1 MGKLILSASTL
12 SHPHTTSGYMRI
24 FRIFFQYLR
33 KTPHNWPEIREEC
46 DLQAGNSCYPIR
58 KRQTKVTPMSKQMHV
73 YQSIARAT
81 REHGVDTMF
90 GLMGDANLFM
100 VDSFVRDCG
109 GRFVPAAHE
118 GSSVLM
124 ALSYAHVSGKV
135 GVATVT
141 HGPALTNCATALTE
155 AARGHSPLVILAG
168 DTPVEN
174 PRHLQSIDQRELVK
188 ATGAGFEQLRSPA
201 TLGMDVARA
210 FYRAQVECRPIVLN
224 MPADFMW
231 QEVTHESH
239 ILDVFTAPGGVAQGD
254 ILDNAIGM
262 IASARRP
269 LILAGAGAIAARD
282 RLIKLAD
289 RLEAPLA
296 TTLKAKGLFN
306 DHPYNI
312 DMFGT
317 LSTPA
322 AYDLIAQSDCIVC
335 FGTALHD
342 FTTDRGKLMKNKR
355 IVQVDVNP
363 TAIGGSLHPDA
374 ALVADAGLTA
384 ETILYWLNEAE
395 VPPSGFTR
403 DLDVA
408 SLTSHPVSTGKIKEG
423 FVNYVHALERL
434 EEALPADRLLVTDGG
449 RFMTEVWCRISAPNP
464 QSFVCTVNFGAIGL
478 GLQEAIGAGLA
489 APDRPVVLFCGD
501 GGFMMGGINEFNTA
515 VRLGLDLIVIVA
527 NDSAYGA
534 EHIQFI
540 DRKMDPS
547 LTEFHWPSFA
557 EIAKSLGGEG
567 FEVQSKEDLEAALV
581 ALEGRK
587 GPFLIELRLD
597 PHDVPRMR
605 I

>member
-1 MGKLILSASTL
+1 
-12 SHPHTTSGYMRI
+12 
-24 FRIFFQYLR
+24 
-33 KTPHNWPEIREEC
+33 
-46 DLQAGNSCYPIR
+46 
-58 KRQTKVTPMSKQMHV
+58 MSQEFCA

-81 REHGVDTMF
+81 HEHGVDTMF

-100 VDSFVRDCG
+100 VDSFVRDYG
-109 GRFVPAAHE
+109 GRFIPAAHE

-124 ALSYAHVSGKV
+124 ALAYAHVSGKV

-141 HGPALTNCATALTE
+141 HGPALTNCMTALTE
-155 AARGHSPLVILAG
+155 AARGHMPMVVLAG
-168 DTPVEN
+168 DTPVDN
-174 PRHLQSIDQRELVK
+174 PRHLQSIDQREVVK
-188 ATGAGFEQLRSPA
+188 ATGAGFEQLRTPE
-201 TLGMDVARA
+201 TVGKDVARA
-210 FYRAQVECRPIVLN
+210 FYRAQVERRPIVLN

-231 QEVTHESH
+231 QEVTHDVQV
-239 ILDVFTAPGGVAQGD
+239 LDVFTAPGGVAQGE

-269 LILAGAGAIAARD
+269 LILAGGGAVGARD
-282 RLIKLAD
+282 QLIQLAD

-306 DHPYNI
+306 NHPYNI
-312 DMFGT
+312 DIFGT

-342 FTTDRGKLMKNKR
+342 FTTDRGKLMKDKR
-355 IVQVDVNP
+355 IVQIDVEP
-363 TAIGGSLHPDA
+363 AAIGGGLHPDA

-395 VPPSGFTR
+395 IPSSGFTR
-403 DLDVA
+403 DLDIA
-408 SLTSHPVSTGKIKEG
+408 TLTTHPAGAKKTSDG
-423 FVNYVHALERL
+423 FVNYIHALERL
-434 EEALPADRLLVTDGG
+434 EDALPKDRVLVTDGG
-449 RFMTEVWCRISAPNP
+449 RFMTEVWCRLSVPNP

-478 GLQEAIGAGLA
+478 GLQEAVGAGLA
-489 APDRPVVLFCGD
+489 APDRPVVLFSGD

-567 FEVQSKEDLEAALV
+567 IEVHSDAELETALV
-581 ALEGRK
+581 ALKNRK

>member
-1 MGKLILSASTL
+1 MQVET
-12 SHPHTTSGYMRI
+12 Y
-24 FRIFFQYLR
+24 
-33 KTPHNWPEIREEC
+33 
-46 DLQAGNSCYPIR
+46 
-58 KRQTKVTPMSKQMHV
+58 V
-73 YQSIARAT
+73 YQNIAQSLKD
-81 REHGVDTMF
+81 HGVETIF

-100 VDSFVRDCG
+100 VDSFVRDCS

-124 ALSYAHVSGKV
+124 ALAYTHVAGKV

-141 HGPALTNCATALTE
+141 HGPALTNCMTALTE
-155 AARGHSPLVILAG
+155 GARGHIPMVLLAG
-168 DTPVEN
+168 DTPVAN
-174 PRHLQSIDQRELVK
+174 PRHLQSIDQREVVK
-188 ATGAGFEQLRSPA
+188 ATGAGFEQMRTPETVA
-201 TLGMDVARA
+201 MDVARA
-210 FYRAQVECRPIVLN
+210 FYRAQVERRPIVLN

-231 QEVTHESH
+231 REAAHTPSV
-239 ILDVFTAPGGVAQGD
+239 LDVFTAPGGVAEGE

-269 LILAGAGAIAARD
+269 LILAGAGAVKAREEI
-282 RLIKLAD
+282 IKLAD

-296 TTLKAKGLFN
+296 TTLKAKGLFK

-312 DMFGT
+312 DIFGT

-322 AYDLIAQSDCIVC
+322 AYELIAQSDCIIC
-335 FGTALHD
+335 FGASLHD
-342 FTTDRGKLMKNKR
+342 FTTDQGKLMKNKR
-355 IVQVDVNP
+355 IVQIDVTP
-363 TAIGGSLHPDA
+363 TAIGGGLHPDA

-395 VPPSGFTR
+395 IPASGFTR
-403 DLDVA
+403 DLDIA
-408 SLTSHPVSTGKIKEG
+408 KLTEHPIGPNKTAEG
-423 FVNYVHALERL
+423 CVNYIHALERL
-434 EEALPADRLLVTDGG
+434 EEVLPKDRLLVTDGG
-449 RFMTEVWCRISAPNP
+449 RFMTEVWVRLSVQGPK
-464 QSFVCTVNFGAIGL
+464 SFVATTNFGSIGI
-478 GLQEAIGAGLA
+478 GLQEAIGAGVA
-489 APDRPVVLFCGD
+489 APEKPVVMFTGD

-557 EIAKSLGGEG
+557 EIGASLGGQGYTVRNNAE
-567 FEVQSKEDLEAALV
+567 LEEALAAIPN
-581 ALEGRK
+581 RT
-587 GPFLIELRLD
+587 GPMMIELKLD

>member
-1 MGKLILSASTL
+1 MQVET
-12 SHPHTTSGYMRI
+12 Y
-24 FRIFFQYLR
+24 
-33 KTPHNWPEIREEC
+33 
-46 DLQAGNSCYPIR
+46 
-58 KRQTKVTPMSKQMHV
+58 V
-73 YQSIARAT
+73 YQNIAQSLKD
-81 REHGVDTMF
+81 HGVETIF

-100 VDSFVRDCG
+100 VDSFVRDCC

-124 ALSYAHVSGKV
+124 ALAYTHVAGKV

-141 HGPALTNCATALTE
+141 HGPALTNCMTALTE
-155 AARGHSPLVILAG
+155 GARGHIPMVLLAG
-168 DTPVEN
+168 DTPVAN
-174 PRHLQSIDQRELVK
+174 PRHLQSIDQREVVK
-188 ATGAGFEQLRSPA
+188 ATGAGFEQMRTPETVA
-201 TLGMDVARA
+201 MDVARA
-210 FYRAQVECRPIVLN
+210 FYRAQVERRPIVLN

-231 QEVTHESH
+231 REAAHTPSV
-239 ILDVFTAPGGVAQGD
+239 LDVFTAPGGVAEGE

-269 LILAGAGAIAARD
+269 LILAGAGAVKAREEI
-282 RLIKLAD
+282 IKLAD

-296 TTLKAKGLFN
+296 TTLKAKGLFK

-312 DMFGT
+312 DIFGT

-322 AYDLIAQSDCIVC
+322 AYELIAQSDCIIC
-335 FGTALHD
+335 FGASLHD
-342 FTTDRGKLMKNKR
+342 FTTDQGKLMKDKR
-355 IVQVDVNP
+355 IVQIDVTP
-363 TAIGGSLHPDA
+363 TAIGGGLHPDA

-395 VPPSGFTR
+395 IPASGFTR
-403 DLDVA
+403 DLDIA
-408 SLTSHPVSTGKIKEG
+408 RLTEHPIGPNKTAEG
-423 FVNYVHALERL
+423 CVNYIHALERL
-434 EEALPADRLLVTDGG
+434 EEVLPKDRLLVTDGG
-449 RFMTEVWCRISAPNP
+449 RFMTEVWVRLSVQGP
-464 QSFVCTVNFGAIGL
+464 QSFVATTNFGSIGI
-478 GLQEAIGAGLA
+478 GLQEAIGAGVA
-489 APDRPVVLFCGD
+489 APEKPVVMFTGD

-557 EIAKSLGGEG
+557 EIGASLGGQGYTVRNNAE
-567 FEVQSKEDLEAALV
+567 LEEALAAIPN
-581 ALEGRK
+581 RT
-587 GPFLIELRLD
+587 GPMMIELKLD

>member
-1 MGKLILSASTL
+1 MSRTL
-12 SHPHTTSGYMRI
+12 
-24 FRIFFQYLR
+24 
-33 KTPHNWPEIREEC
+33 N
-46 DLQAGNSCYPIR
+46 
-58 KRQTKVTPMSKQMHV
+58 V
-73 YQSIARAT
+73 YQSIAHAT
-81 REHGVDTMF
+81 REHEVETMF

-118 GSSVLM
+118 GSAILM
-124 ALSYAHVSGKV
+124 ALAYGHVSGKI

-141 HGPALTNCATALTE
+141 HGPALTNAATALTE
-155 AARGHSPLVILAG
+155 AARGHIPMVILAG
-168 DTPVEN
+168 DTPVDN

-188 ATGAGFEQLRSPA
+188 ATGAGFEQVRTA
-201 TLGMDVARA
+201 ETVGKDVARA
-210 FYRAQVECRPIVLN
+210 FYRAQVERRPIVLN

-231 QEVTHESH
+231 QEVEHSEH
-239 ILDVFTAPGGVAQGD
+239 VLDVFTAPGGVAQGD
-254 ILDNAIGM
+254 ILDEAIGM

-269 LILAGAGAIAARD
+269 LILAGAGAVDAREQ
-282 RLIKLAD
+282 LIQLAD

-306 DHPYNI
+306 EHPYNVDI
-312 DMFGT
+312 FGT

-322 AYDLIAQSDCIVC
+322 AYDLFAQSDCIIC

-342 FTTDRGKLMKNKR
+342 FTTDRGKLMKDKR
-355 IVQVDVNP
+355 IIQIDIEP
-363 TAIGGSLHPDA
+363 TAIGGGLHPDA
-374 ALVADAGLTA
+374 ALIADAGLTA

-395 VPPSGFTR
+395 IAPSGFTKE
-403 DLDVA
+403 LDPA
-408 SLTSHPVSTGKIKEG
+408 TLTKHPVGSAKLTEG
-423 FVNYVHALERL
+423 CVNYVAALERL
-434 EEALPADRLLVTDGG
+434 EEALPKDRILVTDGG

-464 QSFVCTVNFGAIGL
+464 QSFVATVNFGSIGL
-478 GLQEAIGAGLA
+478 GLQEAIGAGVA
-489 APDRPVVLFCGD
+489 APDKPVVMFTGD

-557 EIAKSLGGEG
+557 DVATSLGGQG
-567 FEVQSKEDLEAALV
+567 LEVRSMDELESAVAAM
-581 ALEGRK
+581 EKRK
-587 GPFLIELRLD
+587 GPILIELHLD

>member
-1 MGKLILSASTL
+1 MQVET
-12 SHPHTTSGYMRI
+12 Y
-24 FRIFFQYLR
+24 
-33 KTPHNWPEIREEC
+33 
-46 DLQAGNSCYPIR
+46 
-58 KRQTKVTPMSKQMHV
+58 V
-73 YQSIARAT
+73 YQNIAQSLKD
-81 REHGVDTMF
+81 HGVETIF

-100 VDSFVRDCG
+100 VDSFVRDCS

-124 ALSYAHVSGKV
+124 ALAYTHVAGKV

-141 HGPALTNCATALTE
+141 HGPALTNCMTALTE
-155 AARGHSPLVILAG
+155 GARGHIPMVLLAG
-168 DTPVEN
+168 DTPVAN
-174 PRHLQSIDQRELVK
+174 PRHLQSIDQREVVK
-188 ATGAGFEQLRSPA
+188 ATGAGFEQMRTPETVA
-201 TLGMDVARA
+201 MDVARA
-210 FYRAQVECRPIVLN
+210 FYRAQVERRPIVLN

-231 QEVTHESH
+231 REAAHTPSV
-239 ILDVFTAPGGVAQGD
+239 LDVFTAPGGVAEGE

-269 LILAGAGAIAARD
+269 LILAGAGAVNAREEI
-282 RLIKLAD
+282 IKLAD

-296 TTLKAKGLFN
+296 TTLKAKGLFK

-312 DMFGT
+312 DIFGT

-322 AYDLIAQSDCIVC
+322 AYELIAQSDCIIC
-335 FGTALHD
+335 FGASLHD
-342 FTTDRGKLMKNKR
+342 FTTDQGKLMKDKR
-355 IVQVDVNP
+355 IVQIDVTP
-363 TAIGGSLHPDA
+363 TAIGGGLHPDA

-395 VPPSGFTR
+395 IPASGFTR
-403 DLDVA
+403 DLDIA
-408 SLTSHPVSTGKIKEG
+408 KLTEHPIGPNKTAEG
-423 FVNYVHALERL
+423 CVNYIHALERL
-434 EEALPADRLLVTDGG
+434 EEVLPKDRLLVTDGG
-449 RFMTEVWCRISAPNP
+449 RFMTEVWVRLSVQGP
-464 QSFVCTVNFGAIGL
+464 QSFVATTNFGSIGI
-478 GLQEAIGAGLA
+478 GLQEAIGAGVA
-489 APDRPVVLFCGD
+489 APEKPVVMFTGD

-557 EIAKSLGGEG
+557 EIGASLGGQGYTVRNNAE
-567 FEVQSKEDLEAALV
+567 LEEALAAIPN
-581 ALEGRK
+581 RT
-587 GPFLIELRLD
+587 GPMMIELKLD

>member
-1 MGKLILSASTL
+1 MS
-12 SHPHTTSGYMRI
+12 SH
-24 FRIFFQYLR
+24 L
-33 KTPHNWPEIREEC
+33 
-46 DLQAGNSCYPIR
+46 
-58 KRQTKVTPMSKQMHV
+58 HV
-73 YQSIARAT
+73 YQSIARAVH
-81 REHGVDTMF
+81 EHSVDTVF

-124 ALSYAHVSGKV
+124 ALAYTHVSGKV

-141 HGPALTNCATALTE
+141 HGPALTNCMTALTE
-155 AARGHSPLVILAG
+155 GARGHVPLVILAG
-168 DTPVEN
+168 DTPADN
-174 PRHLQSIDQRELVK
+174 PRHLQSIDQREVVK
-188 ATGAGFEQLRSPA
+188 ATGAGFEQIRAPE
-201 TLGMDVARA
+201 TVGKDVARA
-210 FYRAQVECRPIVLN
+210 FYRAQVERRPIVLN

-231 QEVTHESH
+231 QEIEHDLQV
-239 ILDVFTAPGGVAQGD
+239 LDVFTAPGGVAQGD
-254 ILDNAIGM
+254 ILDKAIGM

-269 LILAGAGAIAARD
+269 LILAGGGAVAAREQ
-282 RLIKLAD
+282 LIALAD

-306 DHPYNI
+306 NHPYNI
-312 DMFGT
+312 DIFGT

-342 FTTDRGKLMKNKR
+342 FTTDRGKLMQNKR
-355 IVQVDVNP
+355 IVQIDVEP
-363 TAIGGSLHPDA
+363 TAIGGGLHPDA

-395 VPPSGFTR
+395 VPSSGFTR
-403 DLDVA
+403 ELDVET
-408 SLTSHPVSTGKIKEG
+408 LTMHPAGAQKNTKGY
-423 FVNYVHALERL
+423 VNFVHALERL
-434 EEALPADRLLVTDGG
+434 EEALPQERLLVTDGG
-449 RFMTEVWCRISAPNP
+449 RFMTEVWCRLSVPNP
-464 QSFVCTVNFGAIGL
+464 QSFVGTVNFGAIGL
-478 GLQEAIGAGLA
+478 GLQEAIGAGVA
-489 APDRPVVLFCGD
+489 APDRPVVLFTGD
-501 GGFMMGGINEFNTA
+501 GGFMMGGINELNTA
-515 VRLGLDLIVIVA
+515 VRLGLDLIVVVA

-557 EIAKSLGGEG
+557 EVARSLGGEG
-567 FEVQSKEDLEAALV
+567 AEVTSKEELETALV
-581 ALEGRK
+581 ALKNRK
-587 GPFLIELRLD
+587 GPFMIELRLD
-597 PHDVPRMR
+597 PHEVPRMR

>member
-1 MGKLILSASTL
+1 MSSTF
-12 SHPHTTSGYMRI
+12 Y
-24 FRIFFQYLR
+24 
-33 KTPHNWPEIREEC
+33 
-46 DLQAGNSCYPIR
+46 A
-58 KRQTKVTPMSKQMHV
+58 

-81 REHGVDTMF
+81 SEHGVDTMF

-100 VDSFVRDCG
+100 VDSFVREFG

-118 GSSVLM
+118 GSSILM
-124 ALSYAHVSGKV
+124 ALAFAHVSGKV

-141 HGPALTNCATALTE
+141 HGPALTNCMTALTE
-155 AARGHSPLVILAG
+155 AARGHVPLVVLAG
-168 DTPVEN
+168 DTPIDN
-174 PRHLQSIDQRELVK
+174 PRHLQSIDQREVVK
-188 ATGAGFEQLRSPA
+188 ATGAGFEQLRSPL
-201 TLGMDVARA
+201 TVGKDVARA
-210 FYRAQVECRPIVLN
+210 FYRAQVERRPIVLN

-231 QEVTHESH
+231 EEVEHDVQV
-239 ILDVFTAPGGVAQGD
+239 LDVFTAPGGVAQGD

-269 LILAGAGAIAARD
+269 LILAGGGAVHAKDQLIA
-282 RLIKLAD
+282 LAD

-312 DMFGT
+312 DIFGT

-322 AYDLIAQSDCIVC
+322 AYDLIAQSDCIIC

-342 FTTDRGKLMKNKR
+342 FTTDRGKLMKDKR
-355 IVQVDVNP
+355 IVQIDVQP
-363 TAIGGSLHPDA
+363 EAIGGGLHPDA

-395 VPPSGFTR
+395 IPASGFTR
-403 DLDVA
+403 ELDVPT
-408 SLTSHPVSTGKIKEG
+408 LTAHPLGANKVSEG
-423 FVNYVHALERL
+423 FVNYVYALERL
-434 EEALPADRLLVTDGG
+434 EEALPKNRVLTTDGG
-449 RFMTEVWCRISAPNP
+449 RFMTEVWCRISVPNP
-464 QSFVCTVNFGAIGL
+464 QSFVATVNFGAIGL
-478 GLQEAIGAGLA
+478 GLQEAVGAGLA
-489 APDRPVVLFCGD
+489 APDRPVVLFSGD

-547 LTEFHWPSFA
+547 LTEFNWPSFA
-557 EIAKSLGGEG
+557 DIARSLGGEG
-567 FEVQSKEDLEAALV
+567 IEVHSKDDLELALD
-581 ALEGRK
+581 ALENRK
-587 GPFLIELRLD
+587 GPILIELRLD
-597 PHDVPRMR
+597 PNDVPRMR

>member
-1 MGKLILSASTL
+1 M
-12 SHPHTTSGYMRI
+12 TT
-24 FRIFFQYLR
+24 
-33 KTPHNWPEIREEC
+33 
-46 DLQAGNSCYPIR
+46 A
-58 KRQTKVTPMSKQMHV
+58 HV

-81 REHGVDTMF
+81 QEHGVDTMF

-100 VDSFVRDCG
+100 VDAFVREHG
-109 GRFVPAAHE
+109 GRFIPAAHE
-118 GSSVLM
+118 GSAVLM
-124 ALSYAHVSGKV
+124 ALAYAHVSGKV
-135 GVATVT
+135 AVATIT
-141 HGPALTNCATALTE
+141 HGPALTNAMTALTE
-155 AARGHSPLVILAG
+155 AARGHVPMVLLVG
-168 DTPVEN
+168 DTPVDS
-174 PRHLQSIDQRELVK
+174 PRHLQSIDQREVVK

-201 TLGMDVARA
+201 TTGKDVARA
-210 FYRAQVECRPIVLN
+210 FYRAQVERRPIVLN

-231 QEVTHESH
+231 QEVTHDMQV
-239 ILDVFTAPGGVAQGD
+239 LDVFTAPGGVAEGD
-254 ILDNAIGM
+254 TLDNAIGM

-269 LILAGAGAIAARD
+269 LILAGAGAIHARD
-282 RLIKLAD
+282 QLIALAD

-312 DMFGT
+312 DIFGT

-322 AYDLIAQSDCIVC
+322 AYDLIAQSDCIIC

-342 FTTDRGKLMKNKR
+342 FTTDRGKLMKDKR
-355 IVQVDVNP
+355 IVQIDVEP
-363 TAIGGSLHPDA
+363 EAIGGGLHPDA

-384 ETILYWLNEAE
+384 ETILWWLNEAE
-395 VPPSGFTR
+395 IAASGFTR
-403 DLDVA
+403 ELDVPA
-408 SLTSHPVSTGKIKEG
+408 LTAHPVGSQKNTEG
-423 FVNYVHALERL
+423 FVNYVHALGRL
-434 EEALPADRLLVTDGG
+434 EEALPKDRVLVSDGG

-464 QSFVCTVNFGAIGL
+464 QSFVATVNFGAIGL

-489 APDRPVVLFCGD
+489 APDRPVVMFSGD

-547 LTEFHWPSFA
+547 LTEFNWPSFA
-557 EIAKSLGGEG
+557 EVAQSLGGEG
-567 FEVQSKEDLEAALV
+567 VEVSSTEELESAIDAMT
-581 ALEGRK
+581 ARK
-587 GPFLIELRLD
+587 GPFLMELKLD
-597 PHDVPRMR
+597 PNDVPRMR